1 PSPAGKET
9 PPATTAPTPAPP
21 PATGAPPTTTSPSSP
36 AAPPR
41 ASTPPAPTGPRASAP
56 AARRP
61 AEDDQGLLSEA
72 EEAVKAWVKAL
83 GAGDDKAVR
92 DFCLDEDDLEEIAGP
107 GIREI
112 LTTSLLPE
120 NLRVV
125 EALMTAADGK
135 EVVLGAFTPG
145 K

>member
-1 PSPAGKET
+1 M
-9 PPATTAPTPAPP
+9 
-21 PATGAPPTTTSPSSP
+21 
-36 AAPPR
+36 
-41 ASTPPAPTGPRASAP
+41 
-56 AARRP
+56 
-61 AEDDQGLLSEA
+61 
-72 EEAVKAWVKAL
+72 KAL

-145 K
+145 KISRTQKGSLYRESLPMVSAGKLVLSVRSEPVEYQLDLVDIGGVWKILKIAKGES